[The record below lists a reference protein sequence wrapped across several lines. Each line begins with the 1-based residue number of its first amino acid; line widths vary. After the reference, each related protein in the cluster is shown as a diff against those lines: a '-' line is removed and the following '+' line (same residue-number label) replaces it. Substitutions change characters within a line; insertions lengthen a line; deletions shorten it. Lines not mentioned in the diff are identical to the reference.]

1 MSAYD
6 DFIGLIQGNKT
17 VLKQYRRD
25 LISSKGSLVCGK
37 MPEFMT
43 ISVRE
48 EKTIAPDGTEEI
60 VRLPRRLFIRSSLK
74 SGEEYG
80 FVFNKEGTEKVVN
93 QITNGQKTRIADDY
107 MDDFKFLNDN
117 TKQFW
122 DELTNTKKRRLVS
135 EDIDRMITKTNLQ
148 YRIHGDR
155 LHYFVLGK
163 VTIESSPLNGKTKL
177 VESFPLVLFSCLET
191 DRMKMA
197 VEVEQSGFINFWLD
211 ENKLDNAVSK
221 VFKGV
226 EVNMGSDLIR
236 DLNTLQQQLSKT
248 QFGQYDKVEL
258 DPTFSMIGIVTGFQA
273 EYVDKAWEAM
283 I

>member
-6 DFIGLIQGNKT
+6 DFIGLIQGDKT

-25 LISSKGSLVCGK
+25 LISSRGSLVCGK

-80 FVFNKEGTEKVVN
+80 FVFNKDGTEKVVN
-93 QITNGQKTRIADDY
+93 QITNGQKIRIADEY